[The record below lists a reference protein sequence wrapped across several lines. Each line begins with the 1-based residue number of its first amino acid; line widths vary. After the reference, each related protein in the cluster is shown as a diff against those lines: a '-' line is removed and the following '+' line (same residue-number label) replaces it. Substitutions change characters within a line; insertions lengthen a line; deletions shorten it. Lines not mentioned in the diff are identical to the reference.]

1 MKKFKLAS
9 FIAALAVALFVG
21 TTAASA
27 KTASPSLSVNPVVN
41 NSKTVTGKATKGVGI
56 VVRTGRGSAGK
67 TLAKSTASK
76 TTGKYTVKLKSA
88 VKTNQKLYVYAR
100 RSSTS
105 YFYRIVTVQA
115 KAANTSNT
123 SKTDSSSAS
132 SNKTSNVNIATPTGT
147 WKSNSHNGYN
157 LVYSFSQ
164 SKGFNS
170 YLYKNGKKVKN
181 VVRYA
186 SYNVKANSPQFWQ
199 ISYKAKG
206 SKTTK
211 KFYIHFSSNKRFYL
225 VNSNEKVTKQ
235 SIAGR
240 PAATYYFN
248 LK

>member
-21 TTAASA
+21 STSASA

-41 NSKTVTGKATKGVGI
+41 NSKTITGKATKGVGI

-105 YFYRIVTVQA
+105 YFFRIITVQA
-115 KAANTSNT
+115 KSANSSST
-123 SKTDSSSAS
+123 SKTNSSSS
-132 SNKTSNVNIATPTGT
+132 KSSNVNISTPTGT

-170 YLYKNGKKVKN
+170 YLYKNGKKVKT
-181 VVRYA
+181 VVSYA
-186 SYNVKANSPQFWQ
+186 SYNVKANSPKFWQ
-199 ISYKAKG
+199 INYQPKG

-225 VNSNEKVTKQ
+225 VNSKEKVAKQ